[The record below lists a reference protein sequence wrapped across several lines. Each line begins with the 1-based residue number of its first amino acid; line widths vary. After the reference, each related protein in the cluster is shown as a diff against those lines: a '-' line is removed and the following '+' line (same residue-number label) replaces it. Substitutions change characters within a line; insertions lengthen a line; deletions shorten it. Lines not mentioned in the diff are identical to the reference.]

1 MLLSMCSRKSKNLI
15 NLEAMT
21 VYSYSIKLK
30 YYNYTNEFF
39 EYLKGKEDKND
50 IYDLRFENHTI
61 FFFSKSKHT
70 GNKLIS
76 EFEKIKLESMV

>member
-1 MLLSMCSRKSKNLI
+1 MLLSMCSRLLKNLI
-15 NLEAMT
+15 NIVEMT

-70 GNKLIS
+70 GNKLIQ
-76 EFEKIKLESMV
+76 EFEKNKLEDMV

>member
-1 MLLSMCSRKSKNLI
+1 MLLNMCSRKSKNLI
-15 NLEAMT
+15 KIDAMT

-39 EYLKGKEDKND
+39 RYLAAKEEKGDV
-50 IYDLRFENHTI
+50 YDLRFENHTI

-70 GNKLIS
+70 GNKLIQ
-76 EFEKIKLESMV
+76 EFESIKLESMV

>member
-1 MLLSMCSRKSKNLI
+1 MLLSMCSRLLKNLI
-15 NLEAMT
+15 NIVEMT

-50 IYDLRFENHTI
+50 IYDLRFDNHTI
-61 FFFSKSKHT
+61 FFFSKSKYT
-70 GNKLIS
+70 GNKLIQ
-76 EFEKIKLESMV
+76 EFEKNKLEDMV

>member
-15 NLEAMT
+15 NLEATT

>member
-1 MLLSMCSRKSKNLI
+1 MLLNMCSRLLKNLI
-15 NLEAMT
+15 NIVEMT

-50 IYDLRFENHTI
+50 IYDLRFDNHTI
-61 FFFSKSKHT
+61 FFHE
-70 GNKLIS
+70 GIVPNNNILPV
-76 EFEKIKLESMV
+76 LLL